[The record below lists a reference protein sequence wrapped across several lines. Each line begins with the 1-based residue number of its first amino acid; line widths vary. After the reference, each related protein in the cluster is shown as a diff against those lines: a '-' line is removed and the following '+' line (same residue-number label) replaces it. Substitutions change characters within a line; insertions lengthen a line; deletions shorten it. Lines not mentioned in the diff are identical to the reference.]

1 MVLLRQKRRF
11 GGLAAA
17 FGAAALTIVGPA
29 YVRADE
35 TAAGQETTG
44 QNAIVESVELS
55 DAPLSLAINLIRQR
69 TGINV
74 AIKHS
79 STPYDKVTI
88 SIRHRPIGEV
98 MRLMAESA
106 GADFWEENGV
116 YWFGPKGSAP
126 KKEEK
131 VEPVAPTETV
141 SPAEDIEWEKIKLMY
156 TEPHTLLRHL
166 GINSGP
172 LGDLSDMF
180 TANAMRML
188 IGDQM
193 PYHNTG
199 IGNNVILQGNYAP
212 GGNNGNYNQ
221 GNAANTVAPAVPL
234 GNTNLP
240 NSANVNAD
248 QAAHRD
254 GGDFSD
260 FGRGG
265 QFGGQPGGGGRP
277 GGGAG
282 GAGGAQGQNG
292 AATGLLPDGIQAG
305 DILAY
310 DADGSIIV
318 RKRRG
323 DDIPFRRLKELINLL
338 DVKPRQIMVRAEF
351 VTVTQNDQSSFG
363 INWNFQKVNLIAGV
377 NTGFTTPN
385 TAFIQYAAGN
395 LQTQLSWILT
405 TGRGKIVA
413 APMATTLNN
422 VPVSF
427 QNVQQVPIFLS
438 TPIISNNGTT
448 ALAPQLTFAQAST
461 GLGILPRINGDDT
474 ITLFGSVF
482 VSDLGTTVTGPNGE
496 SAPSILAQ
504 TAPIQRIIRNGDT
517 LVIGG
522 LTSKNSTVSTN
533 RVPLLGDLPILGTLF
548 RSRNV
553 TTRDSDLLVFIT
565 ASIIPERP
573 TVNAIGGPGGGVP
586 GIPGGGPG
594 GAGGGLT
601 P

>member
-1 MVLLRQKRRF
+1 MALLRQKKRIS
-11 GGLAAA
+11 GLI
-17 FGAAALTIVGPA
+17 AAALSTAALTGVSN

-35 TAAGQETTG
+35 TTGGQETTG

-79 STPYDKVTI
+79 NTPYDKVTI

-131 VEPVAPTETV
+131 VEAAAPTETV

-156 TEPHTLLRHL
+156 TDPHTLLRHL
-166 GINSGP
+166 GVNSGP
-172 LGDLSDMF
+172 LGDLSDQF

-199 IGNNVILQGNYAP
+199 IGNNVILQNNYIP
-212 GGNNGNYNQ
+212 GVSTGTNQ
-221 GNAANTVAPAVPL
+221 TNAVAPAVPL

-240 NSANVNAD
+240 SSANVNAD

-254 GGDFSD
+254 GSDFSD

-282 GAGGAQGQNG
+282 AGGAQGGG
-292 AATGLLPDGIQAG
+292 AAGTLLPDGIQAG
-305 DILAY
+305 DLLAY

-474 ITLFGSVF
+474 ITLFGTVF

-517 LVIGG
+517 LVVGG

-573 TVNAIGGPGGGVP
+573 TANAIGGPGGGVP